1 MTDDNSNLVDMENF
15 DTFKDSFFNPD
26 KAEPAKTED
35 VKDENTETDEELKEN
50 GEDGPA
56 TEENEETDKDEDKES
71 KPKGKKS
78 FQERI
83 NEVYAEAKAAE
94 RERDALRRELAE
106 IKSRLEDKPK
116 TEEKTVAEQ
125 LPPEA
130 PQPDALD
137 KDGNPVY
144 PLGEYDPQFIKDLTK
159 FTIAEERKA
168 LKEAEERE
176 AAEAKVK
183 AAQDAI
189 SQTWLE
195 NVEKAE
201 EELPDLRE
209 KIGSLTTAFE
219 GIEPA
224 YGEFL
229 AMTIMASEVGPQI
242 MYYLSQNIG
251 EAQKIVASGPAAAT
265 RAIGRLEARFEKPMQ
280 EEKRNK
286 AKVSDAPVPPEA
298 RTRGAGGQFAVAPD
312 TRDLAAFRREFFKDS
327 K

>member
-1 MTDDNSNLVDMENF
+1 MTDDNSNLVDIDNF
-15 DTFKDSFFNPD
+15 DAFKNSFFEKEEPVIAEASEAKE
-26 KAEPAKTED
+26 KAEKEIEETE
-35 VKDENTETDEELKEN
+35 
-50 GEDGPA
+50 EDALA
-56 TEENEETDKDEDKES
+56 TEENEDEAEEEAP
-71 KPKGKKS
+71 KPKKKS
-78 FQERI
+78 AQERI

-106 IKSRLEDKPK
+106 IKSRLEANKP
-116 TEEKTVAEQ
+116 EEKPLAEQ

-130 PQPDALD
+130 PKPDALD

-144 PLGEYDPQFIKDLTK
+144 PLGEYDPEFIKDLTK

-168 LKEAEERE
+168 TKAAEEQE
-176 AAEAKVK
+176 AFVAQAK
-183 AAQDAI
+183 AAQDVI
-189 SQTWLE
+189 SQNWLE
-195 NVEKAE
+195 NVAKVE
-201 EELPDLRE
+201 EELPDIRE
-209 KIGSLTTAFE
+209 KIGSLTETFQD
-219 GIEPA
+219 IEPA

-265 RAIGRLEARFEKPMQ
+265 RAIGRLEARFDKPVV

-286 AKVSDAPVPPEA
+286 KVSEAPNPPEA

-312 TRDLAAFRREFFKDS
+312 THDLAAFRREFFKDS